1 VVVELCKSRSAVVAL
16 NGSHLLEEDL
26 GALLGLGSTNP
37 DNDKERYKTHSQA
50 PPIDTYRPIYL
61 HVDRSTG
68 I

>member
-1 VVVELCKSRSAVVAL
+1 MVVELCKSRSAVVAL

-37 DNDKERYKTHSQA
+37 DNDKTRYHNTHSQA
-50 PPIDTYRPIYL
+50 PPIDI
-61 HVDRSTG
+61 HF